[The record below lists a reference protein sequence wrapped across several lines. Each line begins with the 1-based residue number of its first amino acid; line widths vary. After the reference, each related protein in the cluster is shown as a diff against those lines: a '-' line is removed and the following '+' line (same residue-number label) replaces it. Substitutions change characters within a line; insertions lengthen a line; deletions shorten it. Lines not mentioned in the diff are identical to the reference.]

1 MVWLSARRPSA
12 PILFC
17 VLPHQ
22 KTINPAFKTTISSAS
37 TRPRTIGGRVF
48 ESIPKERAADSMRI
62 RAISVIRP
70 VFCRKPFLSS
80 TDETKIHNI
89 AAKVRS
95 LR

>member
-1 MVWLSARRPSA
+1 MVWLSALRPTA

-17 VLPHQ
+17 VLSHQ
-22 KTINPAFKTTISSAS
+22 KTITPAFKPTISSAR

-48 ESIPKERAADSMRI
+48 ESILKERAADSIRI

-89 AAKVRS
+89 AARDRV